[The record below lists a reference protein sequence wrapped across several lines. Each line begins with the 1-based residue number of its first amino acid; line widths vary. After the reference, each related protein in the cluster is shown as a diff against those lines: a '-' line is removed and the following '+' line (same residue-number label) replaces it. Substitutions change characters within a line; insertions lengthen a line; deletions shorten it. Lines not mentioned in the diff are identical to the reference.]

1 MSELTSSPMRHSSAG
16 VLDLPGVT
24 EESWQEEAY
33 RRGWGDGLPL
43 VAPTPARVAAA
54 LAALDG
60 IDLQLGPLPPSGL
73 VPTRESLTANAVMAG
88 CRPADLPVVLAAV
101 RALQAPEYNLHGV
114 LATTHPCAP
123 MVIVSGPVRGE
134 LGINSGTNC
143 LGQGTRA
150 NAVIGRAVQ
159 LVTTHVGGA
168 RPGVM
173 DRATQGGPAKY
184 SFCFGENEEDSPFPP
199 FSVRRGFAPGESVV
213 TVAATEGPHNV
224 NDHGGTTA
232 EDLLLTIA
240 GTMAQPGSNN
250 VYVKGPHFLVL
261 GPEHAATLARD
272 GWTAEAVRDAL
283 WERARIPVE
292 KVSEANRRQFEDW
305 GVLPDGDAY
314 TVSTGP
320 EMLHVLVAGGAGKHS
335 VWIPSF
341 GATAAVS
348 RPVPTRP

>member
-1 MSELTSSPMRHSSAG
+1 
-16 VLDLPGVT
+16 VT
-24 EESWQEEAY
+24 EESWQEEAF

-54 LAALDG
+54 LAALEG
-60 IDLQLGPLPPSGL
+60 IDLELGPLPPSGL
-73 VPTRESLTANAVMAG
+73 VPTRESLAANAVMAG

-123 MVIVSGPVRGE
+123 LVAVNGPVRGE
-134 LGINSGTNC
+134 LGINSGGNC
-143 LGQGTRA
+143 FGQGTRA

-173 DRATQGGPAKY
+173 DRSTQGTPAKY
-184 SFCFGENEEDSPFPP
+184 TWCFGENEEESPFEP

-213 TVAATEGPHNV
+213 TVAACEGPHNV
-224 NDHGGTTA
+224 NDHGSTTGA
-232 EDLLLTIA
+232 GLLMTIA
-240 GTMAQPGSNN
+240 GTMAAAGANN

-261 GPEHAATLARD
+261 GPEHAATLHRD
-272 GWTAEAVRDAL
+272 GWTVDSIRDRL
-283 WERARIPVE
+283 WEQARIPVSQF
-292 KVSEANRRQFEDW
+292 SEENRRQFADW
-305 GVLPDGDAY
+305 GVEPDGGAY
-314 TVSTGP
+314 PISTGP

-335 VWIPSF
+335 AWIPSF

-348 RPVPTRP
+348 RAVPSRP